1 MEKTIMS
8 DMSESTV
15 QNPNSLEVD
24 GRTYSLDKAPG
35 YEDPLVQQEVK
46 RVLGTLSLK
55 DVTENL
61 DLSVELFYVAY
72 NGVAGAR
79 GGTIQAEIAEL
90 QSKLAMLCNECVKT
104 MTTFDAETKNIIGE
118 LIQTYKWLTKGKET
132 LAIKKLAHC
141 SESSMSMS
149 KSANALAEQ
158 FKKLQVE
165 STKTRSN
172 TIEEEASE
180 RDRKLAAEKAER
192 EMIAK
197 QKAEQTNK
205 EELVAQIAETQQLY
219 DEAKR
224 REEKESDKALI
235 LGITSAI
242 TSTIGAGLGT
252 FAAMKNPVGSVMASV
267 ASASNSSSGDSIKLR
282 NRVDDAKNRSD
293 KAQKDLLEAKDKE
306 TAKQNSVKKLTVE
319 LGDLKQKISQKEQD
333 SSTKEDELDELKGKR
348 DAKQLELTT
357 AETELRTV
365 QTEVEGLEN
374 RAKKLTTAYA
384 AAGAALQELAKKT
397 GQMSQAATSA
407 EESIHQEKMKY
418 LNQKLALEKEKR
430 ESLVK
435 LEEYAENI
443 KNFKVEEGNATLSVN
458 SLHAAVEA
466 LGRIIGTLTN
476 ASLFWDQMSAY
487 CERMSEEGFQQE
499 IKDLTAPDSG
509 LSEEERITEYRDS
522 NFMIQFLTYLC
533 QWVAVNGISGEYLT
547 SASEAQKKAVK
558 YIGQSPTIEE
568 AIKKAPELAKN
579 LEKIIGESL
588 RESRQASVELEQQKA
603 VIETQTGSSQA

>member
-1 MEKTIMS
+1 MH
-8 DMSESTV
+8 DY
-15 QNPNSLEVD
+15 L
-24 GRTYSLDKAPG
+24 
-35 YEDPLVQQEVK
+35 
-46 RVLGTLSLK
+46 
-55 DVTENL
+55 
-61 DLSVELFYVAY
+61 
-72 NGVAGAR
+72 
-79 GGTIQAEIAEL
+79 
-90 QSKLAMLCNECVKT
+90 
-104 MTTFDAETKNIIGE
+104 
-118 LIQTYKWLTKGKET
+118 
-132 LAIKKLAHC
+132 
-141 SESSMSMS
+141 
-149 KSANALAEQ
+149 
-158 FKKLQVE
+158 
-165 STKTRSN
+165 
-172 TIEEEASE
+172 
-180 RDRKLAAEKAER
+180 
-192 EMIAK
+192 AK